1 MSNKLEFIEVYTS
14 GRISEM
20 SIPVLRKYY
29 RINESCQSLYGQ
41 ENNEH
46 ILLVIEI
53 NQGSQIYII
62 YTMGATQRL
71 LLCRWI

>member
-29 RINESCQSLYGQ
+29 RINESCQSLYG
-41 ENNEH
+41 
-46 ILLVIEI
+46 
-53 NQGSQIYII
+53 
-62 YTMGATQRL
+62 
-71 LLCRWI
+71 